1 MLANLSKSAEADR
14 ADGVLSSSIL
24 TGDFFGELCCWK
36 RADSR
41 TDLSAFCEL
50 KVMPASAVT
59 PNEIADA
66 PTSSSNSLCR

>member
-14 ADGVLSSSIL
+14 ADGVLSL
-24 TGDFFGELCCWK
+24 AGDFFGELPRWK

-50 KVMPASAVT
+50 KVIPASAVT
-59 PNEIADA
+59 PSEIADA
-66 PTSSSNSLCR
+66 PTSSSNSFCR